1 MKKQKVKLN
10 DVEYEINSAPLG
22 QIVDALGIIDVLA
35 EDITEIDPDNQA
47 STVRILTKMLKNSS
61 DELFSMIGNIAGL
74 DKEIIAMLSLSEL
87 ITLIRVI
94 LEVNDI
100 SSIKKEF
107 GEITKLFQ
115 ASNQKEAKIQE

>member
-10 DVEYEINSAPLG
+10 DVEYEISSAPLG
-22 QIVDALGIIDVLA
+22 KLAEALGIIDVLA

-47 STVRILTKMLKNSS
+47 NTVRVLTKMLKNSS
-61 DELFSMIGNIAGL
+61 DELFSMVGNIAGL
-74 DKEIIAMLSLSEL
+74 EKEIIAMLSLSEL
-87 ITLIRVI
+87 IILIRVI

-100 SSIKKEF
+100 RSIKKEF